1 MLVGKGLDCSSK
13 MGSKGL
19 YIRSDTLVEQGV
31 KSGDLAA
38 DRGTRGTRGTVQYG
52 TKGLWCFGRSDLT
65 SGRTLPG
72 QAAGCKAGVA
82 RRVDNI
88 LCLRSRADG
97 RELEDHFLIAS

>member
-1 MLVGKGLDCSSK
+1 MLVGKGLDYSSK

-82 RRVDNI
+82 RRVDEYP
-88 LCLRSRADG
+88 LLT
-97 RELEDHFLIAS
+97 F